1 MKRIAA
7 GVLCALSLSGSV
19 LADGPPWGKSI
30 AEGFDL
36 PRPFGLG
43 FDYFSMEQ
51 DYQIRS
57 LQFNLPGV
65 PPIPP
70 ELVQVDNDIDH
81 RDLKFDVWVLPFL
94 NVFAIYGHV
103 NARTHVD
110 LTNVPAAALGLPPLG
125 VIPVRYDGDVYGGG
139 MTLAYGS
146 ERWFTSLTGTW
157 THSNL
162 DGDFDSSVR
171 SQSWQPRLGLLRGA
185 WAGWIGGQYIA
196 VEEDHA
202 GVIQLIPA
210 LPPIPFSVSL
220 EEENAWNPVVG
231 ARYAFNDQFELAGE
245 YGGGQRDTLL
255 VNATWRFGNSD

>member
-1 MKRIAA
+1 MRRMI
-7 GVLCALSLSGSV
+7 GLLCAFSVSGAA
-19 LADGPPWGKSI
+19 LAGGPPWGKSI

-43 FDYFSMEQ
+43 VDYFTMEQ

-70 ELVQVDNDIDH
+70 ELVKVDNDVDH

-94 NVFAIYGHV
+94 NLFAIYGHV
-103 NARTHVD
+103 NARTDVD
-110 LTNVPAAALGLPPLG
+110 LTAVPAQALGLPPLG
-125 VIPVRYDGDVYGGG
+125 IIPVRYDGNVYGGG
-139 MTLAYGS
+139 LTLVYGN

-162 DGDFDSSVR
+162 NGDFDSSVR
-171 SQSWQPRLGLLRGA
+171 SQSWQPRLGLVRGA
-185 WAGWIGGQYIA
+185 WSAWVGGQYIA

-220 EEENAWNPVVG
+220 EEDNAWNAVIG
-231 ARYAFNDQFELAGE
+231 ARYAFNDQFDLTGE
-245 YGGGQRDTLL
+245 YGAGQRDTLL
-255 VNATWRFGNSD
+255 VNATWRFGSSN

>member
-1 MKRIAA
+1 MNRIAA
-7 GVLCALSLSGSV
+7 GVLCALSLSGAV
-19 LADGPPWGKSI
+19 AADGPPWGKSI

-36 PRPFGLG
+36 PRPYGLG
-43 FDYFSMEQ
+43 FDYFEMQQ

-57 LQFNLPGV
+57 LQFSLPGV

-70 ELVQVDNDIDH
+70 ELVKVENDIDH

-94 NVFAIYGHV
+94 NLFALYGHV
-103 NARTHVD
+103 DASTNVD
-110 LTNVPAAALGLPPLG
+110 LSGVPAAQLGLPPLG

-139 MTLAYGS
+139 LTLAYGS

-157 THSNL
+157 THSDL

-171 SQSWQPRLGLLRGA
+171 SRSWQPRIGLVHGA
-185 WAGWIGGQYIA
+185 WSGWIGGHYIA
-196 VEEDHA
+196 VEENHA

-210 LPPIPFSVSL
+210 LPPIPFAVSL
-220 EEENAWNPVVG
+220 EQENAWSPVVG
-231 ARYAFNDQFELAGE
+231 GRYAFNDRFELTGE

-255 VNATWRFGNSD
+255 INATWRFGKSD